1 LSKDRQNF
9 PAGGCVDPAFDS
21 QAIDIENVF
30 RLGGATK
37 RFFSLSF
44 QGEQGGIGPI
54 LLRISSLLA

>member
-1 LSKDRQNF
+1 
-9 PAGGCVDPAFDS
+9 
-21 QAIDIENVF
+21 
-30 RLGGATK
+30 LGGAAK